1 MDVDSEPLN
10 SEENVEDCLMTDV
23 EENVNCTCDCGCS
36 SSKCVV
42 VTADDIINQTFETS
56 DAAYHLYV
64 RYARKREHKAL
75 THTGC
80 EAMLAVYFDT
90 KTSAWRVKKLVE
102 KHNHDLVPQ
111 CLVHLIPNHCGMN
124 EAQKAQANTMHDNG
138 LPSAKIMGLMV
149 GQARGYANVGF
160 TKKDLDNH
168 IERTRRAKLIGGD
181 SNATI
186 SYLLGKADVDP
197 MAMARYSATDES
209 RLANLFWADGIYVML
224 NKSPS
229 VVVTDGDEAMKAAIQ
244 EIFPNATHQLCGWH
258 IQKNVTAN
266 IKSKGFSDEVEDEDG
281 ASAAVAAE
289 DQNWSGLEGVT
300 RENSLVQLP
309 RFSEEKQKQAS

>member
-64 RYARKREHKAL
+64 RYARCVGFGVRKGDTVRGKDGTQRRRKREHKAL

-197 MAMARYSATDES
+197 MAMARYSANDES
-209 RLANLFWADGIYVML
+209 RLANLFWADGICRADY
-224 NKSPS
+224 
-229 VVVTDGDEAMKAAIQ
+229 
-244 EIFPNATHQLCGWH
+244 
-258 IQKNVTAN
+258 
-266 IKSKGFSDEVEDEDG
+266 
-281 ASAAVAAE
+281 
-289 DQNWSGLEGVT
+289 
-300 RENSLVQLP
+300 
-309 RFSEEKQKQAS
+309 